1 MITNKQNN
9 NSIELERHQIVNINY
24 GIGDRKDLEH
34 TSNEVQLM
42 AVYHRIVGACG

>member
-9 NSIELERHQIVNINY
+9 NSIELERHQIVNIND